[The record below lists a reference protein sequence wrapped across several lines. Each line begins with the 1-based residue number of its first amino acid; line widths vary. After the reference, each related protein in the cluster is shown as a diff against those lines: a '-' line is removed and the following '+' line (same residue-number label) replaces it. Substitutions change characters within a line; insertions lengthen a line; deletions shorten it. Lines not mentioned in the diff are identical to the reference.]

1 MKSDIIEYNRTRFL
15 LKSVRI
21 KRIPR
26 SFDVAVWGGQDNIPV
41 DYGSDIMDWHI
52 TEYLG
57 DIVQCAYIYKDM
69 VDAMEHVEDFL
80 IELD

>member
-1 MKSDIIEYNRTRFL
+1 M
-15 LKSVRI
+15 KSVRI

-26 SFDVAVWGGQDNIPV
+26 SFD
-41 DYGSDIMDWHI
+41 SDIMDWHI

-57 DIVQCAYIYKDM
+57 DIVRCAYLYEN
-69 VDAMEHVEDFL
+69 VSDAMEHVEDFL

>member
-1 MKSDIIEYNRTRFL
+1 MKSDIIGYNRM
-15 LKSVRI
+15 KSVRI

-26 SFDVAVWGGQDNIPV
+26 SFD
-41 DYGSDIMDWHI
+41 SDIMDWHV

-57 DIVQCAYIYKDM
+57 DVVKCAYIYKNM

-80 IELD
+80 IDEITN

>member
-1 MKSDIIEYNRTRFL
+1 MKSDITGYNRTRFL

-26 SFDVAVWGGQDNIPV
+26 SFD
-41 DYGSDIMDWHI
+41 SDIMDWHI

-57 DIVQCAYIYKDM
+57 DIVRCAYLYENM
-69 VDAMEHVEDFL
+69 SDAMEHVEDFL

>member
-1 MKSDIIEYNRTRFL
+1 M
-15 LKSVRI
+15 KSVRI

-26 SFDVAVWGGQDNIPV
+26 SFD
-41 DYGSDIMDWHI
+41 SDIMDWHV

-57 DIVQCAYIYKDM
+57 DVVKCAYIYKDM

-80 IELD
+80 IDEITN

>member
-1 MKSDIIEYNRTRFL
+1 M
-15 LKSVRI
+15 KSVRI

-26 SFDVAVWGGQDNIPV
+26 SFD
-41 DYGSDIMDWHI
+41 SDIMDWHI

-57 DIVQCAYIYKDM
+57 DIVRCAYLYENM
-69 VDAMEHVEDFL
+69 SDAMEHVEDFL

>member
-1 MKSDIIEYNRTRFL
+1 MKSDITGYNRTRFL

-26 SFDVAVWGGQDNIPV
+26 SFD
-41 DYGSDIMDWHI
+41 SDIMDWHI

-57 DIVQCAYIYKDM
+57 DIVRCAYLYENM
-69 VDAMEHVEDFL
+69 NDAMEHVEDFL

>member
-1 MKSDIIEYNRTRFL
+1 MKSDIIGYNRTRFL

-26 SFDVAVWGGQDNIPV
+26 SFD
-41 DYGSDIMDWHI
+41 SDIMDWHI
-52 TEYLG
+52 TEYL
-57 DIVQCAYIYKDM
+57 DDVVKCAYIYKDM

>member
-1 MKSDIIEYNRTRFL
+1 MKSDITGYNRTRFL

-26 SFDVAVWGGQDNIPV
+26 SFD
-41 DYGSDIMDWHI
+41 SDIMDWHI
-52 TEYLG
+52 TEYL
-57 DIVQCAYIYKDM
+57 DDVVKCAYIYKDM